1 MNLKNIN
8 IGFAITGAFYS
19 FENIIPILKQLRK
32 EEANIIPLMSKNSYK
47 INKNLGKSNE
57 FVERIENI
65 TNNRIINTIEEAEK
79 IGRKK
84 LTDILVVVPCTGNTL
99 GKISNGIYDGPI
111 TVAVKSHLRNSNPVV
126 IGIATNDGLSGSAEN
141 IGRLLN
147 RTNYYFV
154 PFRQDNPITKPR
166 SIIFDKTYVIKTI
179 KSALQ
184 KEQIQ
189 PILL

>member
-32 EEANIIPLMSKNSYK
+32 EEANIIPVMSKNLYK

-57 FVERIENI
+57 FVERIENV

-79 IGRKK
+79 IGRKR
-84 LTDILVVVPCTGNTL
+84 LIDILVVVPCTGNTL

-111 TVAVKSHLRNSNPVV
+111 TVAVKSHLRNSNPIV

-147 RTNYYFV
+147 RANYYFV
-154 PFRQDNPITKPR
+154 PFKQDNPITKPR
-166 SIIFDKTYVIKTI
+166 SIIFDKAYVIKTI

>member
-32 EEANIIPLMSKNSYK
+32 EEANIIPVMSKNSYK

-57 FVERIENI
+57 FVERIENV

-79 IGRKK
+79 IGRKR
-84 LTDILVVVPCTGNTL
+84 LIDILVVVPCTGNTL

-111 TVAVKSHLRNSNPVV
+111 TVAVKSHLKNSNPIV

-147 RTNYYFV
+147 RANYYFV
-154 PFRQDNPITKPR
+154 PFKQDNPITKPR
-166 SIIFDKTYVIKTI
+166 SIIFDKAYVIKTI
-179 KSALQ
+179 KCALQ